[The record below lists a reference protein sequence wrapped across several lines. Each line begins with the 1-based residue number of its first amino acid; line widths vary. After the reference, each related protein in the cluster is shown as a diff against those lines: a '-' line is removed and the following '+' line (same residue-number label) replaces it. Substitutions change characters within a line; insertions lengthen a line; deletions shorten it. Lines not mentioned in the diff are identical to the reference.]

1 MKELTDPEKERRT
14 WIVHMRN
21 RQLEDE
27 VATLHD
33 RISAME
39 MRSTSA
45 MDAGAPLSDPM
56 ANLGRDLRSHDL
68 SMQWPGMDMG
78 YGGPEG
84 LSAGFGGA
92 GMVLPRADTP
102 AGASDMATYAP
113 SDGLISPFPQTES
126 SAASFS
132 DMDPASRID
141 FSGSGG
147 SGGGGGDDLGIGSD
161 LASRQY
167 FLQIQHMHQPMGRT

>member
-14 WIVHMRN
+14 WMVHMRN

-27 VATLHD
+27 VATLHE
-33 RISAME
+33 RINALE
-39 MRSTSA
+39 MRNAGA
-45 MDAGAPLSDPM
+45 MDAGAPLNDPM
-56 ANLGRDLRSHDL
+56 AGLGRGMRPHDL

-78 YGGPEG
+78 YGGAEG
-84 LSAGFGGA
+84 ITAGFAGA
-92 GMVLPRADTP
+92 GMVLPRSDTP
-102 AGASDMATYAP
+102 AGASDIATYAP

-126 SAASFS
+126 PAASFRN
-132 DMDPASRID
+132 MDPTSRMD

-147 SGGGGGDDLGIGSD
+147 SGGGDDLGIGSD

-167 FLQIQHMHQPMGRT
+167 YLPFQHMHQPTRRI

>member
-27 VATLHD
+27 VATLHE
-33 RISAME
+33 RINALE
-39 MRSTSA
+39 MRNAGA
-45 MDAGAPLSDPM
+45 MDAGAPLNDPM
-56 ANLGRDLRSHDL
+56 AGLGRGMRPHDL

-78 YGGPEG
+78 YGGAEG
-84 LSAGFGGA
+84 LPAGFTGA
-92 GMVLPRADTP
+92 GMVLPRSDTP
-102 AGASDMATYAP
+102 AGASDIATYAP

-126 SAASFS
+126 PAASFRN
-132 DMDPASRID
+132 MDPTSRID

-147 SGGGGGDDLGIGSD
+147 SGAGDDMGIGSD

-167 FLQIQHMHQPMGRT
+167 YLPFQHMHQPTRRT

>member
-1 MKELTDPEKERRT
+1 M

-33 RISAME
+33 RISTLE
-39 MRSTSA
+39 MRNTGA
-45 MDAGAPLSDPM
+45 MDAGAPLSNPM
-56 ANLGRDLRSHDL
+56 AGLGRDLRPHDIN
-68 SMQWPGMDMG
+68 MQWPGMDMG
-78 YGGPEG
+78 YGGADG
-84 LSAGFGGA
+84 LPAAFGGA

-102 AGASDMATYAP
+102 AGSDMATYAP

-126 SAASFS
+126 PAVSFTE
-132 DMDPASRID
+132 DPASRID
-141 FSGSGG
+141 YSGSGG
-147 SGGGGGDDLGIGSD
+147 SGGGDDLGIGSD

-167 FLQIQHMHQPMGRT
+167 FLFQQMHQPVRRT